1 MENVITMTALSRQI
15 DGVEGVSWC
24 GECYHNDCL
33 VQTDRWGGV
42 SVMVSWCH
50 GVENVITMTALSR
63 QIDGVEGVSWCGE
76 CYHNN
81 CLVQTDRWGGGSVML
96 WRMLSQ

>member
-15 DGVEGVSWC
+15 DGVECHGVENVITMTSLSRQIDGGRGSVMV

-33 VQTDRWGGV
+33 VQTDRWGGG
-42 SVMVSWCH
+42 SVMV
-50 GVENVITMTALSR
+50 
-63 QIDGVEGVSWCGE
+63 
-76 CYHNN
+76 
-81 CLVQTDRWGGGSVML
+81 

>member
-33 VQTDRWGGV
+33 VQTDRW
-42 SVMVSWCH
+42 
-50 GVENVITMTALSR
+50 
-63 QIDGVEGVSWCGE
+63 VEGVSWCGE
-76 CYHNN
+76 CYHND
-81 CLVQTDRWGGGSVML
+81 CLVQTDRWGGGSVMV

>member
-1 MENVITMTALSRQI
+1 MENVITMTALSRQIDGVEGVSWCHGVENVITMTALSRQI

-33 VQTDRWGGV
+33 VQTDRWGRG
-42 SVMVSWCH
+42 SVMV
-50 GVENVITMTALSR
+50 
-63 QIDGVEGVSWCGE
+63 
-76 CYHNN
+76 
-81 CLVQTDRWGGGSVML
+81 

>member
-33 VQTDRWGGV
+33 VQTDLWGRG
-42 SVMVSWCH
+42 SVMV
-50 GVENVITMTALSR
+50 
-63 QIDGVEGVSWCGE
+63 
-76 CYHNN
+76 
-81 CLVQTDRWGGGSVML
+81 

>member
-15 DGVEGVSWC
+15 DGVE
-24 GECYHNDCL
+24 
-33 VQTDRWGGV
+33 
-42 SVMVSWCH
+42 CH

-63 QIDGVEGVSWCGE
+63 QIDGVEGVSWCGS
-76 CYHNN
+76 CYHND
-81 CLVQTDRWGGGSVML
+81 CLVQTDRWGRGSVMV